1 MADSNENVIVVI
13 NAVGAVLMPWIDHE
27 NIKAVVWPGL
37 AGQESGNA
45 LADVL
50 FGDVNP
56 SGRLP
61 FTIAKNE
68 EDYGATIGTDFDVG
82 FTTDNLL
89 VEKDNRTYSD

>member
-1 MADSNENVIVVI
+1 MLTSPPQIAQIQAVADANENTVVVL
-13 NAVGAVLMPWIDHE
+13 NTVGAVLMPWAESVKSI
-27 NIKAVVWPGL
+27 VWGGL

-61 FTIAKNE
+61 FTIAKNA
-68 EDYGATIGTDFDVG
+68 EDYAVKPDPEFDVSS
-82 FTTDNLL
+82 N
-89 VEKDNRTYSD
+89 